1 MNSLLKRER
10 THDLRRMWSATED
23 FKAPFVFLLV
33 RCWIWYCMLKS
44 KVIFSRLHVLVHI
57 TTQVVLTEQD
67 LVNPTIRRKDLER
80 PQCEGTSGIFVMV
93 CKSLCCIQLNSLKP
107 PQVKRTMRYQAIM
120 KEKRIKKRWFFHVVF
135 CFSRFFS
142 CLPKRQ
148 KHSY

>member
-23 FKAPFVFLLV
+23 FKAPFVFSLV

-67 LVNPTIRRKDLER
+67 LVNPAIRHKDLER
-80 PQCEGTSGIFVMV
+80 PQCEGTSGIFEMV
-93 CKSLCCIQLNSLKP
+93 CKSLCCIQLDSLKP

-120 KEKRIKKRWFFHVVF
+120 KEKRIKKVLFHVVF
-135 CFSRFFS
+135 CLSRFFS